1 MEDLESLSE
10 IMKGNS
16 DPNSTK
22 QLTEPAREVHK
33 QIESAIQK
41 QQARCIN
48 YAKPWQDCLLPTN
61 LPNRRI
67 MARQS
72 AFMTTHSHFTS

>member
-10 IMKGNS
+10 SIKGIN

-33 QIESAIQK
+33 QIECAIQK

-48 YAKPWQDCLLPTN
+48 YANP
-61 LPNRRI
+61 
-67 MARQS
+67 
-72 AFMTTHSHFTS
+72 

>member
-10 IMKGNS
+10 SMKGIS

-33 QIESAIQK
+33 QIECAIQK
-41 QQARCIN
+41 QQVCCVN
-48 YAKPWQDCLLPTN
+48 YANPWQDCLLPTN

-72 AFMTTHSHFTS
+72 AFMNKHSHFTS